1 MARIMK
7 DDYQK
12 FYNSTNE
19 IRKRQQQVRNE
30 RRKQQRM
37 KSLIAT
43 GVILLSL
50 LVVLIAVVYSIRHF
64 YQKSKSMESAT
75 TEEQIYIPDLVGVA
89 DKFPELPISEQFLT
103 MNEYSRPGLALTDT
117 PRYIVIHYTANP
129 GSSAQ
134 NNRDYFENLKDTQQ
148 TYASAQFV
156 IGLEGEIIQCVP
168 CNEMSYCSN
177 SLNEICISIEMCHP
191 DEWGNF
197 NDATYN
203 NCVYLVAHLMNYY
216 HMDMDQLIRHYDVT
230 GKNCPRYFVEH
241 EDRWEVFK
249 GYVEEYRKQFEE
261 EDEQLYQKMLL
272 EEEQQQNDQQI
283 EDKQIQEELNTQ
295 E

>member
-1 MARIMK
+1 MK
-7 DDYQK
+7 QEYQK
-12 FYNSTNE
+12 FYKSTNE
-19 IRKRQQQVRNE
+19 IRKRQQDVRNE
-30 RRKQQRM
+30 RRRKQRM
-37 KSLIAT
+37 QHLLAV
-43 GVILLSL
+43 GVVLLSVL
-50 LVVLIAVVYSIRHF
+50 LVLLAVVFAIKFF
-64 YQKSKSMESAT
+64 YQQSKEDEVAT
-75 TEEQIYIPDLVGVA
+75 TEEVIQVPPLQGVA
-89 DKFPELPISEQFLT
+89 DKFSDLPISEQFLT
-103 MNEYSRPGLALTDT
+103 VNEYSRPGLPLTDT
-117 PRYIVIHYTANP
+117 PQYIVIHYTANP
-129 GSSAQ
+129 GSTAQ
-134 NNRDYFENLKDTQQ
+134 DNRNYFENLKDTGQ

-168 CNEMSYCSN
+168 CDEMSYCSN
-177 SLNEICISIEMCHP
+177 NLNEICISIEMCHP

-249 GYVEEYRKQFEE
+249 GFVEEYRERFAAEDEKLFEE
-261 EDEQLYQKMLL
+261 MQTL
-272 EEEQQQNDQQI
+272 
-283 EDKQIQEELNTQ
+283 QETSTESENVSQ

>member
-1 MARIMK
+1 MK
-7 DDYQK
+7 NDYQQ

-19 IRKRQQQVRNE
+19 IRRRQQQVRNE
-30 RRKQQRM
+30 RRRQQRM
-37 KSLIAT
+37 KHLVAT
-43 GVILLSL
+43 GVVLFSIL
-50 LVVLIAVVYSIRHF
+50 LVVIAIVYSIRYF
-64 YQKSKSMESAT
+64 YQKSKQQEVAT
-75 TEEQIYIPDLVGVA
+75 TEEKIYVPDLVGVA
-89 DKFPELPISEQFLT
+89 DKFLQLPISEQFLT
-103 MNEYSRPGLALTDT
+103 INEFSRPGLSLTET
-117 PRYIVIHYTANP
+117 PQYIVIHYTANP
-129 GSSAQ
+129 GSTAQ

-177 SLNEICISIEMCHP
+177 SLNEKCISIEMCHP

-249 GYVEEYRKQFEE
+249 GYVEEYREQFKG
-261 EDEQLYQKMLL
+261 EDEQLYQQMLL
-272 EEEQQQNDQQI
+272 EEEQQKEQQQSERQI
-283 EDKQIQEELNTQ
+283 EAEQIQE
-295 E
+295 